1 MAHWKKRLE
10 AVAAAA
16 AACRTSTSHDV
27 ISAPSRAIECAKTRR
42 HAAAQ
47 GSARERRSGACV
59 ETQDRDTMP
68 FWGQTGQ
75 GRSGKEKRELKTSAM
90 NGKTWRMP

>member
-1 MAHWKKRLE
+1 
-10 AVAAAA
+10 
-16 AACRTSTSHDV
+16 
-27 ISAPSRAIECAKTRR
+27 
-42 HAAAQ
+42 
-47 GSARERRSGACV
+47 
-59 ETQDRDTMP
+59 MP

>member
-68 FWGQTGQ
+68 FWERTGQ
-75 GRSGKEKRELKTSAM
+75 VRVRVEEKQKES
-90 NGKTWRMP
+90 